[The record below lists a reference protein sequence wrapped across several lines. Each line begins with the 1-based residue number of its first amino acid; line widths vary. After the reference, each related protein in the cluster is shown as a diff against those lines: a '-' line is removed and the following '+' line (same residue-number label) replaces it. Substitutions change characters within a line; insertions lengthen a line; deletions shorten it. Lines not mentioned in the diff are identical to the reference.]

1 MSPARA
7 SGDAQL
13 DEIRDCLA
21 SEFAMAMSG
30 EDAAVKE
37 ILEHQL
43 ERAQDREKWRPLRE
57 AIDAVGVVAP
67 TLRATLEAK
76 VRERFDARRD
86 PGAKQ
91 PADAPAVSLDSL
103 TLVSEDEIQEEIA
116 LGNCARRLRETA
128 SSEFFLLN
136 ARLAAVLG
144 SDAFSEDA
152 SPVHARVFARAL
164 LDVFVQAGT
173 PTAARLAAFAA
184 HDPAL
189 LQALPRTYKAANALL
204 VKRGVLP
211 DLKHSYGAPLQV
223 SGARASMHGMTGL
236 HGADANRPPSAA
248 AAPAPVPAA
257 QALFDRLLAGA
268 TAQAAPAGAVAAA
281 PAAPAPGAPAAAV
294 AAAGIPPAGAVA
306 PAAPDGLVAL
316 FVRPELAEALRNLEA
331 RLESDPHAL
340 ATLPE
345 ALRGAPS
352 GVAYHTAPTAE
363 VVRRAR
369 DEIAV
374 HLTPADTLVA
384 DLVAAMFARLFENPE
399 VSDIAKVQLGRLQL
413 PVFKAVMADRQFFND
428 PKHPIRGMIDAIAEL
443 GASEDAYH
451 IDGKLPE
458 QWLTEETQALLDAK
472 QLDAETFA
480 AARDRL
486 VDVAARHHEM
496 VSDSDT
502 MVRSMRRDDAEFAA
516 MQEASLELAHR
527 LATTDCPQAAA
538 AFIYRAWR
546 PVLAHDHRTM
556 GGTSLRWT
564 QDLKTLD
571 DLVWALTPRVNA
583 AERERLATLL
593 PTVRIRLWQGL
604 IRAQF
609 PSDEIE
615 AMLDELD
622 GYLRELEN
630 APLAAAKQ
638 DLATTIALGPV
649 AAEDFTATLRVGSE
663 AMGNEGLARGAWFEF
678 DEEDGTIRRARIA
691 WVSPVHGACVFKDV
705 ARNKSFA
712 MSLADLR
719 ARRERN
725 SARPVDG
732 PGVADSSIEAALNA
746 VARERGAAAPA

>member
-57 AIDAVGVVAP
+57 AIEAVGVVAP
-67 TLRATLEAK
+67 TLHATLEAK
-76 VRERFDARRD
+76 VRERFDARRH
-86 PGAKQ
+86 PGAKE
-91 PADAPAVSLDSL
+91 PAGAAAVSLDSL

-136 ARLAAVLG
+136 ARLAALLG
-144 SDAFSEDA
+144 GEAFNEDA

-184 HDPAL
+184 HDPAM

-204 VKRGVLP
+204 VKRGILP
-211 DLKHSYGAPLQV
+211 DLKHSYGAPQQV
-223 SGARASMHGMTGL
+223 AGARASMHGMTGI
-236 HGADANRPPSAA
+236 HGADVNRPPPAA
-248 AAPAPVPAA
+248 PPPAPVPAA

-268 TAQAAPAGAVAAA
+268 TAQGAPGGAVAAA
-281 PAAPAPGAPAAAV
+281 PGAPATGVPAAVAAPPAGAAPAAA
-294 AAAGIPPAGAVA
+294 
-306 PAAPDGLVAL
+306 PAAPEGLVTL
-316 FVRPELAEALRNLEA
+316 HVRPELVEALRSLEA
-331 RLESDPHAL
+331 RLEADPHAL

-345 ALRGAPS
+345 ALQGTPS
-352 GVAYHTAPTAE
+352 GVVYHTAPTAE

-369 DEIAV
+369 DEIAP

-472 QLDAETFA
+472 QLDAEIFA

-486 VDVAARHHEM
+486 VDVATRHHEM

-609 PSDEIE
+609 PSGEIE

-622 GYLRELEN
+622 GYLRDLEN

-663 AMGNEGLARGAWFEF
+663 SMGNEGLARGAWFEF
-678 DEEDGTIRRARIA
+678 DEDDGTVRRARIA

-719 ARRERN
+719 ARRERDK
-725 SARPVDG
+725 ARPVDG